1 MQHWGASRETPCQRM
16 AGVRKSLCRLFIAE
30 IYVLILRRGRI
41 ESDDVLSL
49 SLTLWSTRASVVLS
63 RRIYPS

>member
-1 MQHWGASRETPCQRM
+1 
-16 AGVRKSLCRLFIAE
+16 VRKSLCRLFIAE